1 MKQPIKFFSLILLL
15 IAVSF
20 ACKKR
25 ADPAPVNQGE
35 LITTVK
41 LTLTKEG
48 TNTPIYS
55 VFRDLDGEGSGAPTQ
70 SDFMLD
76 KNTKYQMKVE
86 LLDES
91 KNPVVD
97 ITEEVEEEKEEHLL
111 VFTPTPSSLMT
122 IAITDRDG
130 NNLPVGLTSD
140 VRTGATSG
148 SGKLKIQLRHQPP
161 VNNQP
166 VKNGTPGPGSD
177 DINIDFNVM
186 IH

>member
-1 MKQPIKFFSLILLL
+1 MHQPIKFLSLILLL
-15 IAVSF
+15 TSVTF

-41 LTLTKEG
+41 LTFTKEG
-48 TNTPIYS
+48 TTNATS
-55 VFRDLDGEGSGAPTQ
+55 FLFRDPDGGGSGAPTQ
-70 SDFMLD
+70 SDVIMLD
-76 KNTKYQMKVE
+76 KSTRYQMKVE

-97 ITEEVEEEKEEHLL
+97 IVEEDKEEHLL

-122 IAITDRDG
+122 VTITDRDG

-140 VRTGATSG
+140 VLTGASSG
-148 SGKLKIQLRHQPP
+148 NGKLKIQLRHQPP
-161 VNNQP
+161 VNNQR